1 VILFHG
7 FYISLPLLSGSG
19 GLIEGV
25 LYLSLFFFLFSVTV
39 AGARK
44 ANQPVDFYVLARC
57 CCERLFGL
65 WDTFLL
71 FAFILLDL
79 FCVFLRLA
87 QVVTKMKSKI
97 EVIFGFREHNDR
109 TN

>member
-7 FYISLPLLSGSG
+7 FYISLPLLSGSRGPYRG
-19 GLIEGV
+19 GAV
-25 LYLSLFFFLFSVTV
+25 SFTVFFLFSVTV

-44 ANQPVDFYVLARC
+44 ANQPVDFYVVARC